1 MDNKNIYRAVD
12 IAPEHIYIYI
22 YEVCSSLTY
31 ISKSKSRVYQYL
43 KKEVFN
49 LLPSHDIIHW
59 NNSTRK
65 EVDVAPIPG
74 KVVLVGDTFYQRFP
88 HIIIIFFIF

>member
-49 LLPSHDIIHW
+49 LLPSHDIIH
-59 NNSTRK
+59 
-65 EVDVAPIPG
+65 
-74 KVVLVGDTFYQRFP
+74 
-88 HIIIIFFIF
+88 